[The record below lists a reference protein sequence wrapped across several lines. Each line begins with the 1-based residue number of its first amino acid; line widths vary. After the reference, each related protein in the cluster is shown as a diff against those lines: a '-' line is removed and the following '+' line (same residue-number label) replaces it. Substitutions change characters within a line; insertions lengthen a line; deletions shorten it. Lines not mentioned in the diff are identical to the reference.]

1 MSLKSTANQ
10 KSQESIE
17 LWCQTWFNYK
27 RLLGC
32 TKAMEVCIKKKGK
45 KSTAWSKGAGVGKKK
60 NIISLFL
67 MSYLENT
74 FKSEAVTLAGTCM

>member
-1 MSLKSTANQ
+1 MSLKSTTNQ

-32 TKAMEVCIKKKGK
+32 TKAMEVCIKKKEKNQLLGQ
-45 KSTAWSKGAGVGKKK
+45 KGLELEKK
-60 NIISLFL
+60 N
-67 MSYLENT
+67 T
-74 FKSEAVTLAGTCM
+74 

>member
-32 TKAMEVCIKKKGK
+32 TKAMEVCIKKRK
-45 KSTAWSKGAGVGKKK
+45 KSTVWSEGVGVGKKIH
-60 NIISLFL
+60 NFPFFNVLSGEYI
-67 MSYLENT
+67 
-74 FKSEAVTLAGTCM
+74 